1 MKYQGF
7 VKNRKIKKWEVQ
19 VAVRSGG
26 GGGGR
31 RRGVGIVSE
40 TFCMTS
46 SLAHPSG
53 RLAHY
58 SN

>member
-1 MKYQGF
+1 MKYQVF
-7 VKNRKIKKWEVQ
+7 VKNIKIKM
-19 VAVRSGG
+19 GG
-26 GGGGR
+26 AGSSVVGR
-31 RRGVGIVSE
+31 RRGGLGIVSE

>member
-1 MKYQGF
+1 MKYQAF
-7 VKNRKIKKWEVQ
+7 VKTRKIKM
-19 VAVRSGG
+19 GG
-26 GGGGR
+26 AGSEEEGEKGGE
-31 RRGVGIVSE
+31 VGIVSE

>member
-26 GGGGR
+26 GRRRKEEGGR
-31 RRGVGIVSE
+31 NCV
-40 TFCMTS
+40 
-46 SLAHPSG
+46 
-53 RLAHY
+53 
-58 SN
+58 

>member
-31 RRGVGIVSE
+31 RRG
-40 TFCMTS
+40 
-46 SLAHPSG
+46 G
-53 RLAHY
+53 R
-58 SN
+58 NCV